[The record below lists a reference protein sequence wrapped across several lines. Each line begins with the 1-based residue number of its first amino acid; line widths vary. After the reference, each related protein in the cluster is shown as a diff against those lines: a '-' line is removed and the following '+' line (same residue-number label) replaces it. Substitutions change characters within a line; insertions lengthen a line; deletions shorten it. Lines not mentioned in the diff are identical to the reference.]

1 MSEAE
6 LTRKTVLSGKSAQV
20 RRSERLPKKKDLLE
34 PTVKEEPA
42 SDVIE
47 LTDEESLAGEQ
58 ASPDNLLST
67 DRRKGKRAAPVEEKQ
82 SDDGIDKQSVIELT
96 DGSSAGEHASQDTLP
111 SVSFLLE
118 SHRKQIALGEGKS
131 NDDVIE
137 LTDESSVGDP
147 ASQPSIDWPTVF
159 KRKRTV
165 QELDGSGNG
174 QAEEKPILVSG
185 QEDSSSQ
192 KSKRTSCGMCDAPR
206 LPDAFIAKG
215 ARVKNASRDDEFVQH
230 VGILAFYR

>member
-174 QAEEKPILVSG
+174 QAEEKPSAAKKIRVP
-185 QEDSSSQ
+185 SQ
-192 KSKRTSCGMCDAPR
+192 KSKRTSCGR
-206 LPDAFIAKG
+206 DAFIANG
-215 ARVKNASRDDEFVQH
+215 ARVKNASWDDEFVQR